1 MAAPTHGCR
10 YSPAPFLFSVQL
22 MVPAS
27 PPISLVATW
36 AASLNIIGA
45 SADALIEKYEAE
57 QGTCPDNIAACIRA
71 VTE

>member
-1 MAAPTHGCR
+1 
-10 YSPAPFLFSVQL
+10 